1 MTHLIGTV
9 PGHALRHGMAA
20 VRRIASLCLC
30 ATAAIGAQAA
40 PTTQAAQTPDSVR
53 SNTRVTV
60 PIRQL
65 ARVIASDSSIL
76 MDASAVR
83 HLPGGGVIVN
93 DTRKKQLV
101 VFDSALTNPRVIAD
115 TSSNSPNPYG
125 LRITGASLIPYRGD
139 STLFMDFDSQAF
151 LVIDEHGA
159 FARVMAPV
167 RASDLFYIGA
177 GSTGSA
183 AFDPQGRL
191 WYRSVRRN
199 PNNMLVMS
207 GAAPAAETRTIMSQP
222 DSAPLM
228 RMDFDRRTVDTVALI
243 KVAPQKEVHIRG
255 PNFGTVFPLTNPLP
269 QTDEWTMLPDGAIA
283 IVRGHDYHVDIL
295 EPDGRMTTGPRLPF
309 DWKRITRE
317 EKQAIVDSLKR
328 QEDERQAKLPPP
340 PPPPPGMPAFPRFR
354 MDPVPAEDLPDFYP
368 AVRQGQVRADPSGR
382 IWILPA
388 TSKDAKAGLLYDV
401 VDREGRLVER
411 VQLPQG
417 RTLLGFGP
425 DGMLYLNHVRSFN
438 KSTLE
443 RAWVA
448 R

>member
-1 MTHLIGTV
+1 MSHLIGAL
-9 PGHALRHGMAA
+9 PGIAHRPGVSATHAIA
-20 VRRIASLCLC
+20 VLCLSVG
-30 ATAAIGAQAA
+30 TAVGAQ
-40 PTTQAAQTPDSVR
+40 TTPATQTAQTSDSAR
-53 SNTRVTV
+53 GNTRATV

-65 ARVIASDSSIL
+65 ARVMASDSSIL

-83 HLPGGGVIVN
+83 HLPGGSVIVN

-101 VFDSALTNPRVIAD
+101 VFDSMLTNPKVIAD

-159 FARVMAPV
+159 FACVMAPV
-167 RASDLFYIGA
+167 RASDLFYIG
-177 GSTGSA
+177 GGNSA
-183 AFDPQGRL
+183 SSAFDPQGRL
-191 WYRSVRRN
+191 WYRSVRRS
-199 PNNMLVMS
+199 PNNMMVMS

-222 DSAPLM
+222 DSAPLL
-228 RMDFDRRTVDTVALI
+228 RMDFDRRTVDTIALI

-255 PNFGTVFPLTNPLP
+255 PNFGTIFPLTNPLP

-295 EPDGRMTTGPRLPF
+295 EPDGRMTSGPRLPF

-340 PPPPPGMPAFPRFR
+340 PPPAPGMPAFPRFR

-368 AVRQGQVRADPSGR
+368 AVRQGQVRADPSGK
-382 IWILPA
+382 IWVLPA

-417 RTLLGFGP
+417 RTLVGFGP
-425 DGMLYLNHVRSFN
+425 GGMLYLNHVRSFN